1 MTDRRTLITS
11 LGAGLLLAAG
21 PRAFASTA
29 AGLCLPADC
38 VTCGPTGST
47 TAGPFYVAN
56 SPAAMDINLLR
67 MPGTPLRVDGIVLG
81 GRDGRSVQA
90 GARVELWH
98 ADSEGRYHPENSG
111 DIARYRA
118 DEINLRGQVA
128 CDGDGRFV
136 FTSIVPAHYG
146 SRRRHLHWRIVA
158 DGHRAL
164 VTQTY
169 WKDELGTARERRD
182 PVDRDPEEC
191 RWIDFR
197 TDQGAATGQVVFVLR
212 PAD

>member
-21 PRAFASTA
+21 QRAFANTA

-38 VTCGPTGST
+38 VSCGPTAST
-47 TAGPFYVAN
+47 TAGPFYVTN
-56 SPAAMDINLLR
+56 SPAAMEINLLR
-67 MPGTPLRVDGIVLG
+67 MPGMPMRVDGIVLG

-98 ADSEGRYHPENSG
+98 ADNEGRYHPENNG
-111 DIARYRA
+111 DIARYHP
-118 DEINLRGQVA
+118 DEINLRGQVV
-128 CDGDGRFV
+128 CDGDGRFT

-146 SRRRHLHWRIVA
+146 SRRRHLHWRIAA

-169 WKDELGTARERRD
+169 WKDERGTPRERRD
-182 PVDRDPEEC
+182 PVDRDPEAC
-191 RWIDFR
+191 RWIDFK
-197 TDQGAATGQVVFVLR
+197 TAKGLASGQVVFVLR
-212 PAD
+212 PAE

>member
-21 PRAFASTA
+21 QRAFANTA

-38 VTCGPTGST
+38 VTCGPTGSA
-47 TAGPFYVAN
+47 TAGPFYVSN

-67 MPGTPLRVDGIVLG
+67 MPGMPMRVDGIVLG
-81 GRDGRSVQA
+81 GRDGRSALA

-98 ADSEGRYHPENSG
+98 ADSQGRYHPESSG

-118 DEINLRGQVA
+118 DQINLRGQVI
-128 CDGDGRFV
+128 CDDGGRFT

-146 SRRRHLHWRIVA
+146 GRRRHLHWRIAA
-158 DGHRAL
+158 DSHRPL

-169 WKDELGTARERRD
+169 WKDELGTARERSD
-182 PVDRDPEEC
+182 PVDRSPEAC
-191 RWIDFR
+191 RWIEF
-197 TDQGAATGQVVFVLR
+197 TDEGGLASGQVVFVLR